1 MPTTDQK
8 SDSKPVN
15 ALPGHE
21 LSCSSA
27 VGPAGLSAAAE
38 VILSVSP
45 SQPPTRCSPIRV
57 RGVNDATITKNWSTS
72 L

>member
-8 SDSKPVN
+8 SEAKPVS
-15 ALPGHE
+15 ALPGQE
-21 LSCSSA
+21 LSCSAA
-27 VGPAGLSAAAE
+27 VGPAGLSAAAA

-45 SQPPTRCSPIRV
+45 SQPPTRCSPSRV
-57 RGVNDATITKNWSTS
+57 SGTSDATITKNCSTS